1 MKEPKSVTLLIKGPN
16 THTIMQITDAVRD
29 GLRSVYNMIVDKS
42 VVPGAGAFQIACA
55 AHLSSENFRKQV
67 KGKAKYGVSA
77 FADALLVIPKTLAAN
92 SGHDIQDSRKSIDPT
107 LASFFAD
114 TLLVAALQDEQVEG
128 NIVGLNLITGEPM
141 DPIQEG
147 VYDSFRVLRNCIAS
161 SSGIA
166 SNLLLCDELLK
177 ARQMV
182 SSPW

>member
-1 MKEPKSVTLLIKGPN
+1 M
-16 THTIMQITDAVRD
+16 
-29 GLRSVYNMIVDKS
+29 
-42 VVPGAGAFQIACA
+42 
-55 AHLSSENFRKQV
+55 
-67 KGKAKYGVSA
+67 
-77 FADALLVIPKTLAAN
+77 
-92 SGHDIQDSRKSIDPT
+92 
-107 LASFFAD
+107 
-114 TLLVAALQDEQVEG
+114 AALQDEQVEG

-182 SSPW
+182 SQDVTPLWIEANSTQGRQQGPGPGEGEG